1 MLYEYSGVGNAPEFT
16 SSANVSS
23 SGLLSVN
30 YDYTAYSNMTS
41 VEINT
46 LVEKQTLLFFWS
58 DVDEWS
64 DTVYDISYYDTASIQ
79 LDDEGTYR
87 ITVEYT
93 FYGTGGAADTIT
105 CEMEVKY

>member
-1 MLYEYSGVGNAPEFT
+1 MIIRV
-16 SSANVSS
+16 
-23 SGLLSVN
+23 LL
-30 YDYTAYSNMTS
+30 DMTS

-64 DTVYDISYYDTASIQ
+64 DTVYDISYYDTTSIQ

-87 ITVEYT
+87 VTVEYT